1 MPQGV
6 RGSEGF
12 LEEVASERRQ
22 EEGRGERCSLLGW
35 PGRSGAGLPGPKRGQ
50 EAEPALDSHWARRGG
65 SSGGDEWPW
74 TLAGVGLGVET
85 PEG

>member
-1 MPQGV
+1 MSG
-6 RGSEGF
+6 
-12 LEEVASERRQ
+12 VASWDGLGGQER
-22 EEGRGERCSLLGW
+22 
-35 PGRSGAGLPGPKRGQ
+35 GLPGPKRGQ